1 LNAGFHHRLELRRKK
16 ATLKIFTLRSDS
28 ENSLFDTEPPGRL
41 LNFIQNKKKFRRF
54 ENHRFATCGIRFNHE
69 SFLLFVADF
78 RMTVEAGRPKEMVS
92 LIRMM
97 VLVLEMSV

>member
-1 LNAGFHHRLELRRKK
+1 MKVV
-16 ATLKIFTLRSDS
+16 
-28 ENSLFDTEPPGRL
+28 
-41 LNFIQNKKKFRRF
+41 
-54 ENHRFATCGIRFNHE
+54 
-69 SFLLFVADF
+69 LFVADF